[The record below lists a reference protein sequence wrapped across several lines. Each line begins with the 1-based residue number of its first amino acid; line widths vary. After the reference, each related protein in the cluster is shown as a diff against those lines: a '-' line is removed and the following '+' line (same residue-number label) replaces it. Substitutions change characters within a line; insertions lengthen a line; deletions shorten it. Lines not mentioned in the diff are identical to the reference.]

1 MEALKS
7 RPELL
12 GVAAE
17 EVVGLG
23 MCSRRGRRLCRRTR
37 PSSRAIG
44 VFFVKSCRAC
54 KQAKERENAWV
65 WWDGC
70 RVSKVIPA
78 YLIKCL
84 TWQPAIGGAN
94 PSHLP
99 LRHLVQTLRQIEQ
112 VWVVWLIK
120 SIYPSHPTREKASAL
135 VSREI

>member
-1 MEALKS
+1 MVGLIIKSCRHCAYVNNACRAAAGWMEALKS

-23 MCSRRGRRLCRRTR
+23 MCSSRGRRLCRRTR
-37 PSSRAIG
+37 PSSRAVG

-99 LRHLVQTLRQIEQ
+99 L
-112 VWVVWLIK
+112 
-120 SIYPSHPTREKASAL
+120 PT
-135 VSREI
+135 